1 MFTKQDARCIFKMLL
16 TDTKRIREVP
26 CMSEFLMTF
35 RYVPKYTHKLS
46 IVALINEKC
55 HAAVFVSTTTFK
67 DTNGQ
72 NHCYR

>member
-1 MFTKQDARCIFKMLL
+1 
-16 TDTKRIREVP
+16 
-26 CMSEFLMTF
+26 MSEFLMTF